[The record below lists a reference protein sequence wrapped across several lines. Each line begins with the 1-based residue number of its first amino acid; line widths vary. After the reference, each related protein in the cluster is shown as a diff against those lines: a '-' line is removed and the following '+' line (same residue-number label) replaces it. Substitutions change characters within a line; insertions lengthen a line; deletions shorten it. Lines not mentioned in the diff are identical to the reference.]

1 MKYSFRKLQ
10 EHLVQDKR
18 KVLYDCGREL
28 FATKGFKD
36 TGVADITQKAG
47 FSVGTFYNYY
57 ASKDKLFVEILKQET
72 AELMKTILN
81 TVDPDDEPVKLI
93 GQFLELNMKGM
104 LSNPILKQW
113 YHPDVFSKIEKVFR
127 EEDGLEA
134 MDFLYRDFIAFVERW
149 QREGKMRADIR
160 SDMIMAIFGAIIRIG
175 YHKEEI
181 GLQYFPELQERLTE
195 FVLQG
200 LTRRQEPAR
209 PEV

>member
-1 MKYSFRKLQ
+1 M
-10 EHLVQDKR
+10 QDKR
-18 KVLYDCGREL
+18 TVLYECAKEQ

-36 TGVADITQKAG
+36 TGVADITGKAG

-72 AELMKTILN
+72 AELMKTIMN
-81 TVDPDDEPVKLI
+81 TVNPDDEPVKLI
-93 GQFLELNMKGM
+93 GQFLELNMQGM
-104 LSNPILKQW
+104 MANPILRQW

-127 EEDGLEA
+127 EEDGLDA
-134 MDFLYRDFIAFVERW
+134 MDFLYRDFIVIVERW

-181 GLQYFPELQERLTE
+181 GLQYFPELQEHLTE

-200 LTRRQEPAR
+200 LTRRK

>member
-1 MKYSFRKLQ
+1 M
-10 EHLVQDKR
+10 QDK
-18 KVLYDCGREL
+18 KQVLYDCAREL

-36 TGVADITQKAG
+36 TGIADITKEAG

-57 ASKDKLFVEILKQET
+57 ASKDKLFVEILKHET
-72 AELMKTILN
+72 AELMKAIMK
-81 TVDPDDEPVKLI
+81 TVDPDDEPAKMI
-93 GQFLELNMKGM
+93 GQFLELNMRGM
-104 LSNPILKQW
+104 MANPILRQW

-134 MDFLYRDFIAFVERW
+134 MDFLYRDFIVLVESW

-181 GLQYFPELQERLTE
+181 GLQYFPELQEHLTE

-200 LTRRQEPAR
+200 LTRRK